1 MRNFYLALV
10 AFMFFAVNTNAQ
22 DMSLEQLKAK
32 KTELAAQAAEAQ
44 ATADKITGEISGLQK
59 EIDILSGW
67 MKGVAGNVGFGLNSF
82 SNWAAATNPNSSS
95 SSLGLNLTAFANK
108 LTEKTLWNNKLIV
121 QEGFQKVNTAGL
133 DDQPGLLDSEN
144 HTVDLLNFA
153 SLYGYRIHPKFA
165 ITALGEFN
173 SSVANFLEP
182 GVLDIGVGGTWTPT
196 SNLVVVVHPLN
207 YHVAFSGV
215 GENPTSSGSIGA
227 KLRADYTNSYT
238 IVGKKVNFSST
249 LSTFLPYSGAKDL
262 ANPLTPDDIETNVGP
277 FEYTWINNISFE
289 VWKGIGVGVGFG
301 FRGAEFENADT
312 QNFYNLG
319 LSYNL

>member
-1 MRNFYLALV
+1 MKKIYFALI
-10 AFMFFAVNTNAQ
+10 AFMFFAINTDAQ
-22 DMSLEQLKAK
+22 NMSLDELKAK
-32 KTELAAQAAEAQ
+32 KAELAAKASEAQ
-44 ATADKITGEISGLQK
+44 AAADALNGEIGGLQK

-67 MKGVAGNVGFGLNSF
+67 RKGIAGNLGFGLNSF
-82 SNWAAATNPNSSS
+82 SKWAAAANPNSSS
-95 SSLGLNLTAFANK
+95 SNLGLNLTGFANK

-133 DDQPGLLDSEN
+133 EDQPGLLDSDN

-173 SSVANFLEP
+173 SSIANFLEP
-182 GVLDIGVGGTWTPT
+182 GVLDIGVGGTWTPN

-215 GENPTSSGSIGA
+215 GENPQSSGSIGA
-227 KLRADYTNSYT
+227 KIRADYTNSYD

-249 LSTFLPYSGAKDL
+249 LSTFLPYSGATDL
-262 ANPLTPDDIETNVGP
+262 ANPLTPDDVTTNVGP

-289 VWKGIGVGVGFG
+289 VWRGIGVGVGFG
-301 FRGAEFENADT
+301 LRGAEFENADT
-312 QNFYNLG
+312 QSFYNLG
-319 LSYNL
+319 LSYNI

>member
-1 MRNFYLALV
+1 MKNFYFALF
-10 AFMFFAVNTNAQ
+10 AFMFFAMNTNAQ
-22 DMSLEQLKAK
+22 DMTLDELKAK
-32 KTELAAQAAEAQ
+32 KAELAVKAGEAQ
-44 ATADKITGEISGLQK
+44 ATADKFNGEIGGLQK

-67 MKGVAGNVGFGLNSF
+67 RKGVAGNLGFGLNSF
-82 SNWAAATNPNSSS
+82 SNWAAAANPNSSAS
-95 SSLGLNLTAFANK
+95 NLGLNLTGFANK

-121 QEGFQKVNTAGL
+121 QEGFQKVNTAGIE
-133 DDQPGLLDSEN
+133 DGPGLTDEEN

-173 SSVANFLEP
+173 SSIRNFLEP
-182 GVLDIGVGGTWTPT
+182 GVIDIGVGGTWTPT

-207 YHVAFSGV
+207 YHIAFSGV
-215 GENPTSSGSIGA
+215 GDKPESSGSIGA
-227 KLRADYTNSYT
+227 KLRADYTNTYQLA
-238 IVGKKVNFSST
+238 GKNVNFSST
-249 LSTFLPYSGAKDL
+249 LTSFLPYSTDGTL
-262 ANPLTPDDIETNVGP
+262 ANPADPENINDLVTPL
-277 FEYTWINNISFE
+277 EYTWINNISFE

-301 FRGAEFENADT
+301 LRGAKFESEDS